1 MYQLRQQEYLKP
13 LTTSYGFRY
22 NAGDTL
28 DAGLI
33 AAKTGTADQVHYG
46 YTFTLSGA
54 TSTIL
59 GYSAIVAGVLTTMF

>member
-1 MYQLRQQEYLKP
+1 LKP

-33 AAKTGTADQVHYG
+33 ASQTGGGTAQVHFG

>member
-1 MYQLRQQEYLKP
+1 M
-13 LTTSYGFRY
+13 TTYGFRY

-28 DAGLI
+28 DAGII
-33 AAKTGTADQVHYG
+33 AAKDNGANNQVHYG

-59 GYSAIVAGVLTTMF
+59 GYSAIVAGVLTAMF